1 MRLLSHA
8 AHEADMASGWA
19 RARRGRMKQAGYLLT
34 LALALLAAMALKGAL
49 LTPPSPP
56 AAADGA
62 TFDANRA
69 AARLQRI
76 LGDQRPH
83 PVDSDA
89 GDAVRER
96 LIAEMRAVGLNPRV
110 TDDFA
115 CNERRGRAVGC
126 ARVRNLVATIGPA
139 EGNHLLL
146 VSHYDSTPAGPGAS
160 DDGIGVA
167 SMLEVA
173 ALLRGR
179 RLARPITF
187 LFNEGEESG
196 LLGARAFLEHDPLAG
211 RVDTAINLESRG
223 VEGPAIMFETSRPNG
238 AAVALYRTAG
248 RPVAN
253 SLSTDLYRLIPNSTD
268 VAVFEAR
275 PWTILN
281 FAVIGNETRY
291 HSAGDDLAALDRRS
305 LQHMGGQLLDVAG
318 RVAAGEAPAAGGER
332 LYADLAGRVLIV
344 LPLLFGLV
352 LLGLLILFFLIEGW
366 RRRTLARPLL
376 AMAVAVA
383 GSAALAFAG
392 HFLLGLV
399 RTGDYWRAYPI
410 VATTAVYACALAAC
424 AIGLLVMAGT
434 AERTRLRAAFWLLFT
449 ALGGAI
455 CVVAPGAAIFFLA
468 PPLAAALGMVAKRW
482 WPKAERVGAI
492 VAAILLFLT
501 FGPAL
506 ALFEELMSS
515 SPPWIFAPLGAA
527 ILLPA
532 LIELRPLLSRL
543 RPLWVVAGSIDLAI
557 TIWLVAAFIPA
568 YSADRQQ
575 LFTIEYVWDESA
587 RTARFA
593 VNNDGATV
601 PYPGDWQ
608 RTEFPYTAR
617 RRWAGPAPAAPVAGP
632 EVEMVGRHALPGGI
646 RIQLRLRMNGAET
659 IALIAPASASLRSAG
674 VEGFMRPFTPGSGD
688 GRSFLRCA
696 GRACD
701 GAVLDLI
708 LDRAQPIDFTIV
720 GTRPGLPP
728 QAAALV
734 RARPEQARAQY
745 GPDSTITLGR
755 YRFIGTASEGD
766 LMAPPAP

>member
-1 MRLLSHA
+1 
-8 AHEADMASGWA
+8 
-19 RARRGRMKQAGYLLT
+19 MKQAGYLLA
-34 LALALLAAMALKGAL
+34 LALAMLAAMALKGAL

-56 AAADGA
+56 DQPGA
-62 TFDANRA
+62 NAFDANRA
-69 AARLQRI
+69 IARLERI

-83 PVDSDA
+83 PVDSAA

-96 LIAEMRAVGLNPRV
+96 LIAEMRAVGLNPRI
-110 TDDFA
+110 TDDFT

-160 DDGIGVA
+160 DDGIGIA

-187 LFNEGEESG
+187 LFDEGEESG
-196 LLGARAFLEHDPLAG
+196 LLGARAFLERDPLAG

-223 VEGPAIMFETSRPNG
+223 VTGPAIMFETSRPNG
-238 AAVALYRTAG
+238 AAVALYRMAG

-291 HSAGDDLAALDRRS
+291 HGAGDDLASLDRRS
-305 LQHMGGQLLDVAG
+305 LQHMGGQTLDVAG
-318 RVAAGEAPAAGGER
+318 RVAAGETPAADGQR
-332 LYADLAGRVLIV
+332 LYTDLAGRVLIV
-344 LPLLFGLV
+344 LPLLFGLA
-352 LLGLLILFFLIEGW
+352 LLSLLILFFLVESW
-366 RRRTLARPLL
+366 RRRALGRPLL
-376 AMAVAVA
+376 AMALAVA
-383 GSAALAFAG
+383 GSAGLAFAF

-399 RTGDYWRAYPI
+399 RAGDYWRAFPL
-410 VATTAVYACALAAC
+410 VATTAVYACALAAGV
-424 AIGLLVMAGT
+424 IGLLLVAGT
-434 AERTRLRAAFWLLFT
+434 AERTRLRAAFWLFFT
-449 ALGGAI
+449 LLGGAI
-455 CVVAPGAAIFFLA
+455 CLVAPGAAIFFLA

-482 WPKAERVGAI
+482 WPWAERAGAI
-492 VAAILLFLT
+492 IAAILLFLT

-532 LIELRPLLSRL
+532 LIELRPLLSRPRTL
-543 RPLWVVAGSIDLAI
+543 FVVAGAIDLAI
-557 TIWLVAAFIPA
+557 TAWLVAAVTPA

-575 LFTIEYVWDESA
+575 LFTIEYVWDDATRS
-587 RTARFA
+587 ARFA
-593 VNNDGATV
+593 VNNDGAPV
-601 PYPGDWQ
+601 PYAGDWQ

-617 RRWAGPAPAAPVAGP
+617 RRWAAPAPAAPIAGP
-632 EVEMVGRHALPGGI
+632 AVELVSRRPEPGGM
-646 RIQLRLRMNGAET
+646 RVRLRLRMNGAESV
-659 IALIAPASASLRSAG
+659 ALIAPASAALRAGG
-674 VEGFMRPFTPGSGD
+674 VEGFMRPFTPGAGD

-701 GAVLDLI
+701 GAMLDLI
-708 LDRAQPIDFTIV
+708 LERPAPFVFTIV

-728 QAAALV
+728 QAAALA
-734 RARPEQARAQY
+734 RARPERARAQY
-745 GPDSTITLGR
+745 GPDSTITLG
-755 YRFIGTASEGD
+755 YFRFIGTA
-766 LMAPPAP
+766 PAVEPVTPLVVD

>member
-1 MRLLSHA
+1 
-8 AHEADMASGWA
+8 
-19 RARRGRMKQAGYLLT
+19 MKQAGYLLT
-34 LALALLAAMALKGAL
+34 LALALLAAMALKGVL
-49 LTPPSPP
+49 LTPPAPP
-56 AAADGA
+56 DLPTTTA
-62 TFDANRA
+62 FDANRA
-69 AARLQRI
+69 IARLERI

-89 GDAVRER
+89 SDAVRAR
-96 LIAEMRAVGLNPRV
+96 LIAEMRSVGLNPRV

-139 EGNHLLL
+139 QGNHLLL

-179 RLARPITF
+179 TLTRPVTF

-196 LLGARAFLEHDPLAG
+196 LLGARAFLERDPLAG

-223 VEGPAIMFETSRPNG
+223 VAGPAIMFETSRPNG
-238 AAVALYRTAG
+238 AAIALYRTAG

-291 HSAGDDLAALDRRS
+291 HSAGDDLASLDRHS

-318 RVAAGEAPAAGGER
+318 RVAAGEIPAAGGER
-332 LYADLAGRVLIV
+332 LYTDLAGRVLIV

-352 LLGLLILFFLIEGW
+352 LLGLLILFFLLES
-366 RRRTLARPLL
+366 RRRRALGRPLL
-376 AMAVAVA
+376 AMAAAMA

-392 HFLLGLV
+392 HFLLGLI
-399 RTGDYWRAYPI
+399 RAGDYWRAFPV

-424 AIGLLVMAGT
+424 VIGLLAVAGT
-434 AERTRLRAAFWLLFT
+434 PERTRLRAAFWLFFI
-449 ALGGAI
+449 ALGGAV
-455 CVVAPGAAIFFLA
+455 CFVAPGAAIFFLA
-468 PPLAAALGMVAKRW
+468 PPLAAALGMVGKRW

-501 FGPAL
+501 LGPAL

-515 SPPWIFAPLGAA
+515 NPPWIFAPLGAA
-527 ILLPA
+527 IMLPA
-532 LIELRPLLSRL
+532 LIELRPLLSR
-543 RPLWVVAGSIDLAI
+543 PGSMWVIAGAIDLAI
-557 TIWLVAAFIPA
+557 TAWLVAAFAPA

-575 LFTIEYVWDESA
+575 LFTIEYVWDETT

-593 VNNDGATV
+593 VNNDGAPV
-601 PYPGDWQ
+601 PHAGDWQ

-617 RRWAGPAPAAPVAGP
+617 RRWAAPAPAAPVAGP
-632 EVEMVGRHALPGGI
+632 SVELVSREAVPGGI
-646 RIQLRLRMNGAET
+646 RVRLRLRMNGAESA
-659 IALIAPASASLRSAG
+659 ALIAPASAALRSAG
-674 VEGFMRPFTPGSGD
+674 VEGFMRPFTPGAGD

-720 GTRPGLPP
+720 GTRSGLPP
-728 QAAALV
+728 IAAALA

-745 GPDSTITLGR
+745 GPDSTITIGR
-755 YRFIGTASEGD
+755 VR
-766 LMAPPAP
+766 LPAN

>member
-1 MRLLSHA
+1 
-8 AHEADMASGWA
+8 
-19 RARRGRMKQAGYLLT
+19 MKHAGYLLT
-34 LALALLAAMALKGAL
+34 LALALLAAMALKGVL

-56 AAADGA
+56 DQPTA
-62 TFDANRA
+62 TAFDANRA
-69 AARLQRI
+69 IARLERV

-89 GDAVRER
+89 GDAVRAR

-146 VSHYDSTPAGPGAS
+146 VSHYDSTPAGPGAA
-160 DDGIGVA
+160 DDGIGIA

-173 ALLRGR
+173 ALLR
-179 RLARPITF
+179 ARTLTRPVTF

-196 LLGARAFLEHDPLAG
+196 LLGARAFLERDPLAG

-223 VEGPAIMFETSRPNG
+223 VNGPAIMFETSRPNG
-238 AAVALYRTAG
+238 AAVALYRIAG

-291 HSAGDDLAALDRRS
+291 HSAGDDLASLDRRS

-318 RVAAGEAPAAGGER
+318 RVAAGAAPAAGGER

-366 RRRTLARPLL
+366 RRRALGRPLL
-376 AMAVAVA
+376 AMAAAMA

-392 HFLLGLV
+392 HVLLALV
-399 RTGDYWRAYPI
+399 RAGDYWRAYPI

-424 AIGLLVMAGT
+424 VIALLAVAGT
-434 AERTRLRAAFWLLFT
+434 AERTRLRPACWLFFT

-455 CVVAPGAAIFFLA
+455 CFIAPGAAIFFLA

-482 WPKAERVGAI
+482 WSQAERAGAI
-492 VAAILLFLT
+492 IAAILLFLT
-501 FGPAL
+501 LGPAL

-515 SPPWIFAPLGAA
+515 NPPWIFAPLGAA

-532 LIELRPLLSRL
+532 VIELRPLLSRL
-543 RPLWVVAGSIDLAI
+543 RSMWLVAGALDLAI
-557 TIWLVAAFIPA
+557 TAWLVAAFTPA
-568 YSADRQQ
+568 YNADKQQ

-593 VNNDGATV
+593 VNNDGAPV
-601 PYPGDWQ
+601 PHAGDWE
-608 RTEFPYTAR
+608 RTEFPYTTR
-617 RRWAGPAPAAPVAGP
+617 RRWAAPAPALSPGIAGP
-632 EVEMVGRHALPGGI
+632 TVELVSRQPVPGGM
-646 RIQLRLRMNGAET
+646 RVRLRLRMNGAET
-659 IALIAPASASLRSAG
+659 LALIAPASAALRSAG

-708 LDRAQPIDFTIV
+708 LDRAQPVDFTIV
-720 GTRPGLPP
+720 GTRPGLPRE
-728 QAAALV
+728 AAGLA
-734 RARPEQARAQY
+734 RSRPEWARAQY

-755 YRFIGTASEGD
+755 YRFQGTALDQPEV
-766 LMAPPAP
+766 L